1 MCCTAAGKEAS
12 FRVVDVSSGQ
22 FLHGRPASCVS
33 NVAQISST
41 VLSAPCLSLPRG
53 VALQS
58 SPRLRSGCAS
68 NRILCPRYGHACV
81 IVQPSCLLLESELQV
96 ECSAWDVHKR

>member
-33 NVAQISST
+33 DVAQISST

-53 VALQS
+53 VHYRAVHDFEADA
-58 SPRLRSGCAS
+58 RLIAS
-68 NRILCPRYGHACV
+68 Y
-81 IVQPSCLLLESELQV
+81 
-96 ECSAWDVHKR
+96 VHGMATPAS